1 MLFLSQAW
9 RLGGLHRASPVP
21 FRASYFTSALHP
33 ADATAQRLISYLYRR
48 WDFPSIPSTRLVAHF
63 IHCLFMQDGTGGSFP
78 VGLNSLRLNLPCY
91 FSVKPGVLAA
101 CISPHRYLLGPAISP
116 LLCIQQAL
124 RPKDSSPT
132 CIGDGI
138 FHPFHQHAS
147 WRTYIFY
154 SFLDSPFGGSSK

>member
-1 MLFLSQAW
+1 
-9 RLGGLHRASPVP
+9 
-21 FRASYFTSALHP
+21 
-33 ADATAQRLISYLYRR
+33 
-48 WDFPSIPSTRLVAHF
+48 
-63 IHCLFMQDGTGGSFP
+63 MQDGTGGFFP

-101 CISPHRYLLGPAISP
+101 CISPHQYLLGPAISP

-138 FHPFHQHAS
+138 LHPFHQHAS
-147 WRTYIFY
+147 WRTRPLI
-154 SFLDSPFGGSSK
+154 SPWGTDKLKNGMLLPATTRVASQIIKSPTWVQSTAISTPLSPWVKRLNNADFHEGKSINILG